1 MSLFAVTYN
10 YTDGSDAGRN
20 EHRPLHM
27 TFLTGLFESGRLV
40 VSGPTDAAGP
50 RPGALLIIRA
60 GSPEEAE
67 EIMGQ
72 DPFALKGFVART
84 VKPWDPKFGADRLA
98 AAPAAVAN

>member
-10 YTDGSDAGRN
+10 YTVGSDAGRN

-27 TFLTGLFESGRLV
+27 KFLTGLFESGRLV

-50 RPGALLIIRA
+50 GPGALLVVRA
-60 GSPEEAE
+60 DSGEEAE

-72 DPFALKGFVART
+72 DPFALKGYVERT
-84 VKPWDPKFGADRLA
+84 VKSWDPKFGADRLA
-98 AAPAAVAN
+98 GASVAAGN